1 MKSMTGYGR
10 GIYEAEGR
18 SYTVEIKSVNHKYS
32 DITIKLPRNLSFLE
46 DKIRKEVQSRVNRGK
61 IDIFVTFLNYSE
73 KGKKIIINHELAKNY
88 LKELNALGE
97 QTGLEN
103 KVSVMDL
110 ARLPEVLTVENEDEE
125 DVLWNELKVAVQKA
139 LDSFEIARK
148 TEGEKIKEDLQARVS
163 KISEKIKEISEYS
176 SGLVKEYIVKLEE
189 RIKELLQTDIVDQTR
204 LAQEVVIF
212 SDKSSI
218 EEELTRLSSHI
229 IQFEK
234 IIQKEEPIGKN
245 LDFLVQEMNR
255 EINTIGSKA
264 NSLNITNL
272 VVEVKT
278 IIEDVRE
285 QIQNIE

>member
-1 MKSMTGYGR
+1 MTGYGR

-46 DKIRKEVQSRVNRGK
+46 DKTRKEVQSRVNRGK

-148 TEGEKIKEDLQARVS
+148 TEGEKIKEDLQLGDRIYECACGNRMDRDQNAAINICREGIRKS
-163 KISEKIKEISEYS
+163 GMMFDREKKIC
-176 SGLVKEYIVKLEE
+176 
-189 RIKELLQTDIVDQTR
+189 
-204 LAQEVVIF
+204 
-212 SDKSSI
+212 
-218 EEELTRLSSHI
+218 
-229 IQFEK
+229 
-234 IIQKEEPIGKN
+234 
-245 LDFLVQEMNR
+245 
-255 EINTIGSKA
+255 
-264 NSLNITNL
+264 
-272 VVEVKT
+272 
-278 IIEDVRE
+278 
-285 QIQNIE
+285 